1 MASLGLLPLNIHL
14 SGMKRLPL
22 IPAFLMAFAAA
33 GAGQAQTQPWQ
44 TRPDDPVWQA
54 ERLRLE
60 RERWRAGLEL
70 RNLQAEADQRR
81 TQSVISGIRAQRS
94 PDYVL
99 PPAGAIYLGP
109 VDPALV
115 DPDPAAARGRRETL
129 DRGLSGLDAFLDRT
143 RPD

>member
-1 MASLGLLPLNIHL
+1 
-14 SGMKRLPL
+14 MKRLPL

-94 PDYVL
+94 PDYVP